1 MNPCCTHRL
10 ENFLRRRYFETGKDA
25 GLVHCT
31 FRHATL
37 PPPGYVYTV
46 AMALA
51 LLYLYTQHFSYVQ
64 AVYLFVVFHAA
75 LAGALRAETARNSSG
90 EGLVAGPPV
99 AALLAGGPAGVAEQ
113 NWVTSW
119 VPGRGAVLQRT
130 VYFALLACGGAL
142 FAGEVAS
149 CVPCFACPFGIRVVW

>member
-1 MNPCCTHRL
+1 
-10 ENFLRRRYFETGKDA
+10 
-25 GLVHCT
+25 
-31 FRHATL
+31 
-37 PPPGYVYTV
+37 
-46 AMALA
+46 MALA

-75 LAGALRAETARNSSG
+75 LAGALRAETARDSSG

-99 AALLAGGPAGVAEQ
+99 AAILAGGAAGAAEQ

-142 FAGEVAS
+142 FAGKRHCCLCLNV
-149 CVPCFACPFGIRVVW
+149 